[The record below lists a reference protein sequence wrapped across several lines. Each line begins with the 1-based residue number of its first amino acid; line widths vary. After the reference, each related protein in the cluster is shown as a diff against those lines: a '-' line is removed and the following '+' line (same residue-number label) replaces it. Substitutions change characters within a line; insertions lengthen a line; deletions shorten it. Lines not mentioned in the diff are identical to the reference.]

1 MNRDPAATAR
11 RLKASKRSL
20 RSGFYGPLVR
30 QHGQEGNSSWD
41 CYSSLGSVDAGSAV
55 RQLGSVL
62 ALAAAIAA
70 TDIGSAQQFDPS
82 SRDIRT
88 GVYRGHVVTYE
99 VVDGLAIWDGDI
111 ILGTPEELSPAQAA
125 PPGNPLDSRNKISA
139 VSSKEGL
146 WPGGIIPYVID
157 PDLENPHVPDAIRHW
172 EENTPIRFVER
183 TDQPNWV
190 RFIPDSGCRSYVG
203 MIGGE
208 QEVFLGKYCS
218 PGAIVHEIGHSVGLW
233 HEHQRND
240 RDTHVWATSC
250 ALDPYSVNY
259 AKNELRAVPIGPY
272 DYGSVMHYRWIGGL
286 ETIPPGIDLGRG
298 GPKLGTGTSKGL
310 SAGDIDGV
318 NRLYGRVPTRTT
330 VTANVAG
337 LVIEVDGETYTA
349 PHSFDWAPGSIHTI
363 GVASPQRRPGP
374 ENAIGDDYHRH
385 LFANWSDGGAQ
396 THSVT
401 ASSETTVFIANFIKQ
416 FRPEPIAEPPHGGAV
431 RFDPPSADGFYPRLS
446 FVKAIAEPA
455 EGFSFEHWRPWF
467 FLPISGGFSSNP
479 VLFRAVQRYPALF
492 TRQPLTTIDANVPGS
507 RVLVDGSSI
516 ILPTSFAWEAG
527 STHTLET
534 DVIQWVSGTVPS
546 RSGWPLHLAFRV
558 VFNGWSDG
566 GGAKHD
572 ITVSEEPTTI
582 TANFTRQALVQTDSF
597 GPGTV
602 VVQPSGSEGNRAGRT
617 EHELS
622 TMVQLTAQPAPGFKF
637 VSWIG
642 DLSGTENPQSLLM
655 DSHKWVRAY
664 FLDEP
669 RFESAKLTSGK
680 PFHLLSGPG
689 AARPEGYSGYWVDV
703 PPGATQL
710 DIRLVTT
717 TPGAEVDL
725 YARRDIRPRVVF
737 DTNNDEI
744 AGYESPYSSAGPGGD
759 ETISI
764 TPASNPP
771 LEPGPYFIAVHVRTQ
786 GVRVNRTLTAEVTV
800 SESEI
805 AARVPAF
812 GIPASLI
819 TTIEGE
825 TPAPQSLEVRNSGRG
840 TLDYQITADQSWLS
854 VWPDQGSS
862 AGETD
867 SVEITVNPGHL
878 EPGTFEGSIT
888 ITEQQPAGFAGLF
901 SDHTP
906 AWPVTVPV
914 TLIVIAADWEQQLED
929 SITGD
934 GGPAV
939 AAHLRSPQDVTVD
952 AAGNLYIADAI
963 NRRIRRVDSS
973 GTITTIAGTGVEGF
987 SGDGG
992 PALKAQLSYPYGVAV
1007 DAVGNLFF
1015 SEYFKNRIR
1024 RVDSSGII
1032 TTIAGTGEEGF
1043 SGDGGP
1049 AVQAQL
1055 AYPWGVAVDA
1065 AGNLFIADSRNRR
1078 IRRVDPSGNI
1088 STFPRGYSSD
1098 GVTLSGSPAGVAVDA
1113 DGNLFFT
1120 DTTNSNIYRVDPSG
1134 IITQIA
1140 GIWRGGFAGDGG
1152 PAIKAH
1158 LSAPSDV
1165 AVDATGN
1172 LFIADTGNHRIRRV
1186 DSSGIITTI
1195 AGTGVRG
1202 FAGDG
1207 GPAVQAQ
1214 LDTPRGVAVDATGN
1228 LFIADSGNH
1237 CIRRVDP
1244 SGNITTIVGTGE
1256 TGL

>member
-1 MNRDPAATAR
+1 M
-11 RLKASKRSL
+11 
-20 RSGFYGPLVR
+20 
-30 QHGQEGNSSWD
+30 
-41 CYSSLGSVDAGSAV
+41 
-55 RQLGSVL
+55 
-62 ALAAAIAA
+62 
-70 TDIGSAQQFDPS
+70 
-82 SRDIRT
+82 
-88 GVYRGHVVTYE
+88 
-99 VVDGLAIWDGDI
+99 
-111 ILGTPEELSPAQAA
+111 
-125 PPGNPLDSRNKISA
+125 
-139 VSSKEGL
+139 
-146 WPGGIIPYVID
+146 
-157 PDLENPHVPDAIRHW
+157 
-172 EENTPIRFVER
+172 
-183 TDQPNWV
+183 
-190 RFIPDSGCRSYVG
+190 
-203 MIGGE
+203 
-208 QEVFLGKYCS
+208 
-218 PGAIVHEIGHSVGLW
+218 
-233 HEHQRND
+233 
-240 RDTHVWATSC
+240 
-250 ALDPYSVNY
+250 
-259 AKNELRAVPIGPY
+259 
-272 DYGSVMHYRWIGGL
+272 
-286 ETIPPGIDLGRG
+286 
-298 GPKLGTGTSKGL
+298 
-310 SAGDIDGV
+310 
-318 NRLYGRVPTRTT
+318 
-330 VTANVAG
+330 
-337 LVIEVDGETYTA
+337 
-349 PHSFDWAPGSIHTI
+349 
-363 GVASPQRRPGP
+363 
-374 ENAIGDDYHRH
+374 
-385 LFANWSDGGAQ
+385 
-396 THSVT
+396 
-401 ASSETTVFIANFIKQ
+401 
-416 FRPEPIAEPPHGGAV
+416 
-431 RFDPPSADGFYPRLS
+431 
-446 FVKAIAEPA
+446 
-455 EGFSFEHWRPWF
+455 
-467 FLPISGGFSSNP
+467 
-479 VLFRAVQRYPALF
+479 
-492 TRQPLTTIDANVPGS
+492 
-507 RVLVDGSSI
+507 
-516 ILPTSFAWEAG
+516 
-527 STHTLET
+527 
-534 DVIQWVSGTVPS
+534 
-546 RSGWPLHLAFRV
+546 
-558 VFNGWSDG
+558 
-566 GGAKHD
+566 
-572 ITVSEEPTTI
+572 
-582 TANFTRQALVQTDSF
+582 
-597 GPGTV
+597 
-602 VVQPSGSEGNRAGRT
+602 
-617 EHELS
+617 
-622 TMVQLTAQPAPGFKF
+622 
-637 VSWIG
+637 
-642 DLSGTENPQSLLM
+642 
-655 DSHKWVRAY
+655 
-664 FLDEP
+664 
-669 RFESAKLTSGK
+669 
-680 PFHLLSGPG
+680 
-689 AARPEGYSGYWVDV
+689 
-703 PPGATQL
+703 
-710 DIRLVTT
+710 
-717 TPGAEVDL
+717 
-725 YARRDIRPRVVF
+725 F

-1065 AGNLFIADSRNRR
+1065 AGNLF
-1078 IRRVDPSGNI
+1078 
-1088 STFPRGYSSD
+1088 
-1098 GVTLSGSPAGVAVDA
+1098 
-1113 DGNLFFT
+1113 FT

-1214 LDTPRGVAVDATGN
+1214 LDTPRGVAVNATGN

-1237 CIRRVDP
+1237 RIRRVDP